1 MLTPS
6 EINPF
11 VENGYI
17 IREGALSETDIQ
29 IYRSAID
36 RILHKCRIERL
47 HADHLRYI
55 DGERDDIWGVN
66 NIFHPSIREQALV
79 DVLAHPQILDTIE
92 ALIGNRLRYHL
103 CTLLVSSERKPYH
116 INWHR
121 DASPDGE
128 VPLETLLRRLKSH
141 VQLNGALYDDE
152 TLYIVPGSHRREL
165 ADAERAVLQQ
175 TPKAAMPNQLAV
187 KLKAGDIVF
196 YNSSLLHKGYN
207 LDGARRQTLHYAVI
221 VAPPENEPPNPQS
234 PTSQEWLN
242 EPSFLSGLPE
252 RLKPLFDNW
261 LKYG

>member
-1 MLTPS
+1 MLTRA
-6 EINPF
+6 ETDAF

-17 IREGALSETDIQ
+17 IHKGALSETDIQ
-29 IYRSAID
+29 TYRSAID
-36 RILHKCRIERL
+36 RILHKCRVESL

-66 NIFHPSIREQALV
+66 NIFHPSIREESLV
-79 DVLAHPQILDTIE
+79 DALAHPQILDVIK
-92 ALIGNRLRYHL
+92 ALIGERLRYHL
-103 CTLLVSSERKPYH
+103 CTLLVNSARKPYH

-121 DASPDGE
+121 DSAPDGE
-128 VPLETLLRRLKSH
+128 VPLETLLGRLRSH

-165 ADAERAVLQQ
+165 ADAERAVIQQ
-175 TPKAAMPNQLAV
+175 TPKAAMPNQLVV
-187 KLKAGDIVF
+187 KLEAGDIVF

-207 LDGARRQTLHYAVI
+207 PNDTKRQTLHYAVM
-221 VAPPENEPPNPQS
+221 VAPPTDEPANPES

-242 EPSFLSGLPE
+242 EPAFLDNLPP

>member
-1 MLTPS
+1 MLTSS
-6 EINPF
+6 EINDF
-11 VENGYI
+11 IENGYI
-17 IREGALSETDIQ
+17 IRKGALSETDIQ
-29 IYRSAID
+29 TYRSAID

-47 HADHLRYI
+47 HAEHLRYI

-66 NIFHPSIREQALV
+66 NIFHPSIRERALV
-79 DVLAHPQILDTIE
+79 DALAHPQILNVIE
-92 ALIGNRLRYHL
+92 ALIGKRLKYHL
-103 CTLLVSSERKPYH
+103 CTLLVSSEQKPYH

-128 VPLETLLRRLKSH
+128 VPIETLLNRLRSH

-165 ADAERAVLQQ
+165 TEAERTVLQQ
-175 TPKAAMPNQLAV
+175 TPKAAMPNQLTV

-207 LDGARRQTLHYAVI
+207 LDGSKRQTLHYAI
-221 VAPPENEPPNPQS
+221 LTAPPENEPPNPQS
-234 PTSQEWLN
+234 LTSQEWLN
-242 EPSFLSGLPE
+242 EPAFLDSLPDQ
-252 RLKPLFDNW
+252 LKPLFDNW